1 MTVSGAGS
9 PILTIEPGVEVRFNN
24 GQGMT
29 IGEVSPGG
37 LIAVGTVEQ
46 PIRFTSNAATVT
58 TGYWRGLY
66 VNGQALTSTR
76 ISNAVVEGGGNSNE
90 GGVVVNGGAPV
101 LQSVTLRK
109 NRSSGVRVNGGAPAM
124 DRVTADGNEYG
135 AVSVY
140 GGTPTVRDSVLR
152 GTTGG
157 DALGLDVHG
166 GTVTVRDT
174 TIVGNAGAA
183 MALYAGAVLEGLTGL
198 TVTGNGADVVRYRSS
213 SIASSETWKSFGLP
227 YVVDSW
233 VTVSGAGS
241 PILTI
246 EPGVEVRFN
255 NGQGMTIGEVS
266 PGGLIAVGTVEQ
278 PIRFTSNAATVT
290 TGYWRGL
297 YVNGQALTS
306 TRISNAVVEGGGNS
320 NEGGVVVNGGAP
332 VLQSVTFQKNRGS
345 GIRVN
350 GGTPVITGCSITAGP
365 DRGIWLLTNS
375 TPRVIGNSVTGNGGA
390 GVQNESSRATI
401 RFNTVSGNGGD
412 GLLSVNGA
420 LGVRDNF
427 VTGNGTPARNTD
439 GTGRTLDARQQ
450 WWGATTPP
458 VGLVGRIEF
467 DPWLGA
473 PPNPLFA
480 MNSLERS
487 TAAFNPDG
495 AGARFSFQAPSQAS
509 WTLTLADAAGND
521 VRAFTGSGVS
531 SSVLWNGRDTG
542 GSPLPDG
549 TYSYR
554 FTAVE
559 TATSIAA
566 APLHGR
572 VVLDRTLPLAALA
585 APDSGA
591 AVVSPISVSGT
602 AAGTGFTEYVLEYGT
617 GEFPSAW
624 TTVDRGSLAVTNGT
638 LGRWSSVLTDPLYT
652 LRLTVKAGG
661 KAAVEQLTAR
671 PAGQTVCP

>member
-1 MTVSGAGS
+1 M
-9 PILTIEPGVEVRFNN
+9 
-24 GQGMT
+24 
-29 IGEVSPGG
+29 
-37 LIAVGTVEQ
+37 
-46 PIRFTSNAATVT
+46 
-58 TGYWRGLY
+58 
-66 VNGQALTSTR
+66 NGQALTSTR

-109 NRSSGVRVNGGAPAM
+109 NRSSGVRVNGGAPVM

-332 VLQSVTFQKNRGS
+332 VLQSVTLRKNRSS
-345 GIRVN
+345 GVRVN
-350 GGTPVITGCSITAGP
+350 GGAPAMDRVTADGNEYGAVSVYGGTPT
-365 DRGIWLLTNS
+365 
-375 TPRVIGNSVTGNGGA
+375 
-390 GVQNESSRATI
+390 
-401 RFNTVSGNGGD
+401 
-412 GLLSVNGA
+412 
-420 LGVRDNF
+420 VRDS
-427 VTGNGTPARNTD
+427 VLRGHDGRRCPRPRRARRD
-439 GTGRTLDARQQ
+439 G
-450 WWGATTPP
+450 
-458 VGLVGRIEF
+458 
-467 DPWLGA
+467 
-473 PPNPLFA
+473 
-480 MNSLERS
+480 
-487 TAAFNPDG
+487 DG
-495 AGARFSFQAPSQAS
+495 AGHDDRGERGRGDGA
-509 WTLTLADAAGND
+509 
-521 VRAFTGSGVS
+521 VRGSGPRGAHRPDGHGQRR
-531 SSVLWNGRDTG
+531 GRRAVPELVDRIERDVEELRAAVRG
-542 GSPLPDG
+542 GQLGDGVRCRLPDPDD
-549 TYSYR
+549 R
-554 FTAVE
+554 A
-559 TATSIAA
+559 
-566 APLHGR
+566 GR
-572 VVLDRTLPLAALA
+572 
-585 APDSGA
+585 
-591 AVVSPISVSGT
+591 
-602 AAGTGFTEYVLEYGT
+602 
-617 GEFPSAW
+617 
-624 TTVDRGSLAVTNGT
+624 
-638 LGRWSSVLTDPLYT
+638 
-652 LRLTVKAGG
+652 
-661 KAAVEQLTAR
+661 
-671 PAGQTVCP
+671 